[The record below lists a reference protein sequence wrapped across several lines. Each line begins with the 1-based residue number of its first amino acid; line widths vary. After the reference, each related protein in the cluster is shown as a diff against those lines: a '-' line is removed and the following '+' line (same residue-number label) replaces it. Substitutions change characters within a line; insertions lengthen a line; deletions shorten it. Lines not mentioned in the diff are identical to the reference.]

1 VAIFCIDPSYKT
13 KHQTTAVFESSR
25 LFGLSW
31 LGALYFRAIIRFN
44 LKAPDPDHLCNSPL
58 IPVCSATMLLTED
71 HV

>member
-1 VAIFCIDPSYKT
+1 MTSWQFFVKAPDPD
-13 KHQTTAVFESSR
+13 HLCNSR